1 MAHFLA
7 PAHTAVGGWEQCRG
21 GTVATDAATGPDNI
35 VRGSLLEL
43 SRRLESEWRSA
54 VERLLTS
61 PARSVERER
70 WAFATS
76 RLTAALDG
84 LERYSRTLDDGLG
97 RRDWSARR
105 PQLYGV
111 PDQARDAEPTTSAVR

>member
-1 MAHFLA
+1 M
-7 PAHTAVGGWEQCRG
+7 
-21 GTVATDAATGPDNI
+21 ATDAATGSDNI

-43 SRRLESEWRSA
+43 SQRLESEWRSA